1 MITFTI
7 KYNET
12 ENKADMKDTETML
25 DLKNIIIKNLELNVQ
40 YIDLD
45 FQIERPIRGMGKMN
59 LEKGVLPRTMDN
71 FPFNRYNLEGKD
83 IICVPIPVENYLPQV
98 KAKNGNPQSIYTPP
112 AMKNNNGPKEYKNI
126 ATYNLD
132 STDDFPSLK

>member
-12 ENKADMKDTETML
+12 ENKAEMKDTDSML
-25 DLKNIIIKNLELNVQ
+25 DLKNIIIKNLKLDFQ
-40 YIDLD
+40 YIDID
-45 FQIERPIRGMGKMN
+45 IQIERPIRGMGKMN
-59 LEKGVLPRTMDN
+59 LEKGILPRTMDN
-71 FPFNRYNLEGKD
+71 FPFSRYNLEGKD

-112 AMKNNNGPKEYKNI
+112 AMKNNGPKEYKNI
-126 ATYNLD
+126 ATYNLN
-132 STDDFPSLK
+132 STDDFPSL

>member
-12 ENKADMKDTETML
+12 ENKADMKDTDSIL
-25 DLKNIIIKNLELNVQ
+25 DLKKIIIRNLELDTQ

-45 FQIERPIRGMGKMN
+45 FKLERPIRALGKMN
-59 LEKGVLPRTMDN
+59 LEKGILPRTMDN
-71 FPFNRYNLEGKD
+71 FPFNRYNLEGKE
-83 IICVPIPVENYLPQV
+83 IVCVPIPVKDYLPQV
-98 KAKNGNPQSIYTPP
+98 QAKNGNPQSIYTPP
-112 AMKNNNGPKEYKNI
+112 AMKNNGPKEYKNI

-132 STDDFPSLK
+132 STDDFPSL

>member
-112 AMKNNNGPKEYKNI
+112 AMKEKQKVNQVNV
-126 ATYNLD
+126 ATYNLN
-132 STDDFPSLK
+132 STEDFPSLK